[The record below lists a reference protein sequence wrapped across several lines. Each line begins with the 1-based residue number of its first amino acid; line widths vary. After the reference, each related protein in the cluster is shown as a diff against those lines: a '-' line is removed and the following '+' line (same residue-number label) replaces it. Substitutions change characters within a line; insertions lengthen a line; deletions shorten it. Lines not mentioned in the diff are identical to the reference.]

1 MQDALTMTELTD
13 SQKATLSARFITL
26 LNEYKVRSKRYSHSF
41 NFLRST
47 ITVGSLIVPA
57 LLSVQYATGNV
68 NSSTANIGAEVYWVV
83 WNLSLLVTISNGI
96 MSMLKVDKKYFILN
110 TTYQHLISEGWQYI
124 HLSGKYSGFY
134 TPNTTATHK
143 NQFVYFCNSIEKIRM
158 KQVEDE
164 YYKVDTSHSN
174 TQPGQH
180 EQLVPPTPLNPTS
193 LSDQK
198 SLTIL
203 NEDAPTPKEIPTSLY
218 GEQQQRPPQ
227 AATVRKKNTGPQSST
242 QSSTQSSGRPQVPD
256 LFTIAE
262 GNGDEYP

>member
-1 MQDALTMTELTD
+1 MQDAIIMTELTD

-26 LNEYKVRSKRYSHSF
+26 LTEYKVRASRYSHSF

-134 TPNTTATHK
+134 TPNTIATHK

-164 YYKVDTSHSN
+164 YYKVDTSHSH
-174 TQPGQH
+174 TQPSQH
-180 EQLVPPTPLNPTS
+180 DQLVPPTPLNPTS
-193 LSDQK
+193 LVEQK

-203 NEDAPTPKEIPTSLY
+203 NEDTPTPKEIPTSLY
-218 GEQQQRPPQ
+218 GDSQQRSQ
-227 AATVRKKNTGPQSST
+227 QFATVRKKNTIPQNSAQGST
-242 QSSTQSSGRPQVPD
+242 QGSAQVPD

-262 GNGDEYP
+262 SEGNEYP

>member
-1 MQDALTMTELTD
+1 MQDALATTELTI

-26 LNEYKVRSKRYSHSF
+26 LTEYKARSSRYSHSF
-41 NFLRST
+41 NFLRFT

-68 NSSTANIGAEVYWVV
+68 GSTTANISTEVYWVV

-134 TPNTTATHK
+134 TPNTIATHK

-164 YYKVDTSHSN
+164 YYKVDTSHSH
-174 TQPGQH
+174 TQPSQH
-180 EQLVPPTPLNPTS
+180 DQLVPPTPLNPSS
-193 LSDQK
+193 LGEQK

-203 NEDAPTPKEIPTSLY
+203 NEDTPTPKEIPTSLY
-218 GEQQQRPPQ
+218 GEQQRPQ
-227 AATVRKKNTGPQSST
+227 QYATVRKKNTLTQSST
-242 QSSTQSSGRPQVPD
+242 QSSTQAQAPD

-262 GNGDEYP
+262 SDGNEYP